1 MRRLVVVLMLAVS
14 FALGMFSQNL
24 IAGNWVV
31 PPYGTSA
38 PSLTVGSRIVLNGG
52 RVLYTPPSGWK
63 VVDTCPSSSGAV
75 LVSFQKLE

>member
-1 MRRLVVVLMLAVS
+1 MRKLILVLMLAIS

-24 IAGNWVV
+24 IAGNWVI

-38 PSLTVGSRIVLNGG
+38 PPLTMSSRIVLGG
-52 RVLYTPPSGWK
+52 GIVLYTPPSGWK
-63 VVDTCPSSSGAV
+63 VVETCPSSNGAV

>member
-1 MRRLVVVLMLAVS
+1 MRKLVLVLMLAVS
-14 FALGMFSQNL
+14 FALGMVSQNL
-24 IAGNWVV
+24 IAGNWVT

-38 PSLTVGSRIVLNGG
+38 PQLTKGSRIILGGG

-63 VVDTCPSSSGAV
+63 VVNTCLSPKGAV